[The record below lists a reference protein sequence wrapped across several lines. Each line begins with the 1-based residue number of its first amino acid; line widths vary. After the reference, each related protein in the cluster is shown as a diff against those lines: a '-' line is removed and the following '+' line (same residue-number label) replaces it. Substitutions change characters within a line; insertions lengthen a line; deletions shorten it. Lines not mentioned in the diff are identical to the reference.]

1 MKILVVFTGGTISCT
16 QKNGVLSTDENN
28 SYLLLDMYNKL
39 DSNVDFEI
47 LKPYTILSENLCGD
61 YLMMLYNAIK
71 NYDISQL
78 DGIIVTH
85 GTDTLQYTS
94 AFLGYAFSDINLPM
108 VVVSSNY
115 PLADSRSNGFKN
127 FCAAVDF
134 IRQGHK
140 SGVFVAYQNSEDVM
154 QIHRATRL
162 LAHSAYS
169 DSLQSIFDVPYGYIK
184 AGEFVVNAR
193 YKESE
198 NEFVFDKVSISSK
211 NDILTIKRGID
222 INYPQLNSNIKAI
235 LIEGFHSGTLA
246 TSLKPLKNFCTQ
258 AKQLRIPVFLTGVC
272 SGFEYES
279 KRLFDELSISAL
291 PAAAPIAMEIKL
303 RLLDKQNI
311 SKVFM
316 PCGGDFYIENTA
328 KKS

>member
-39 DSNVDFEI
+39 DSSVNFEI

-71 NYDISQL
+71 NYDFSQIG
-78 DGIIVTH
+78 GIIVTH

-108 VVVSSNY
+108 VVVSANY
-115 PLADSRSNGFKN
+115 PLADRRSNGFKN
-127 FCAAVDF
+127 FCAAVNF
-134 IRQGHK
+134 IKARQGR
-140 SGVFVAYQNSEDVM
+140 GVFAAYQNNNDIPK
-154 QIHRATRL
+154 IHRATRL
-162 LAHSAYS
+162 LAHNAYS
-169 DSLQSIFDVPYGYIK
+169 DSLHSIFDMPFGYIENGNFI
-184 AGEFVVNAR
+184 ANPD
-193 YKESE
+193 YTESE
-198 NEFVFDKVSISSK
+198 SKFIFDKINISSC
-211 NDILTIKRGID
+211 NDIVIIKSGID

-246 TSLKPLKNFCTQ
+246 TALKPLQNFCEM
-258 AKQLRIPVFLTGVC
+258 AKHYEVPIFLTGIC
-272 SGFEYES
+272 SEFGYES
-279 KRLFDELSISAL
+279 KLIFDELSIISL

-303 RLLDKQNI
+303 RLLDKQHIRN
-311 SKVFM
+311 VLLH
-316 PCGGDFYIENTA
+316 CGGDF
-328 KKS
+328 KSV